1 MQKMAQNVSPRYV
14 TIRLTNIGGEMLDD
28 KGQEKMK
35 ELEKLAQP
43 LVEWLQ
49 ANHHPLC
56 TIIITQISAELIEG
70 IIGVPFEPF
79 D

>member
-1 MQKMAQNVSPRYV
+1 
-14 TIRLTNIGGEMLDD
+14 MLDD